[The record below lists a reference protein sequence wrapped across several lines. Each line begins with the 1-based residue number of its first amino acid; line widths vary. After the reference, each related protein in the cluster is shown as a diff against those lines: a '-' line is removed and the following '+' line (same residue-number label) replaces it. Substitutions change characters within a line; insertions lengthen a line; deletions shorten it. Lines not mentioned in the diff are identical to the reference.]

1 MTTKLSVSLSE
12 SDVAYIDELARARSG
27 NRSAAIHDLVRIA
40 RERAAVSDYAMA
52 NDEWIASGDA
62 RRWDAADAADSDG
75 LGA

>member
-12 SDVAYIDELARARSG
+12 SDVEYIDELARNRSG

-40 RERAAVSDYAMA
+40 RERAAISDYAMA
-52 NDEWIASGDA
+52 NDEWIDSGESRA
-62 RRWDAADAADSDG
+62 WEAVETDG

>member
-12 SDVAYIDELARARSG
+12 SDVEYIDELARARSG

-40 RERAAVSDYAMA
+40 RERASVSDYMMA
-52 NDEWIASGDA
+52 NDEWTESGESRA
-62 RRWDAADAADSDG
+62 WEAADSDG

>member
-12 SDVAYIDELARARSG
+12 SDVEYIDELARARAG

-40 RERAAVSDYAMA
+40 RERAAVSDYAVA
-52 NDEWIASGDA
+52 NDEWLGSGESRA
-62 RRWDAADAADSDG
+62 WEAADADG

>member
-40 RERAAVSDYAMA
+40 RERSAVSDYALA
-52 NDEWIASGDA
+52 NDEWVESGQS
-62 RRWDAADAADSDG
+62 REWQAAEADG
-75 LGA
+75 LSA

>member
-12 SDVAYIDELARARSG
+12 SDLEYIDELARARSG

-40 RERAAVSDYAMA
+40 RERASVSDYAMA
-52 NDEWIASGDA
+52 NDEWIESGES
-62 RRWDAADAADSDG
+62 RVWEAAETDG

>member
-12 SDVAYIDELARARSG
+12 SDVEYIDELARSRSG

-52 NDEWIASGDA
+52 NDEWIASGDSRA
-62 RRWDAADAADSDG
+62 WGATAADG
-75 LGA
+75 LEA

>member
-12 SDVAYIDELARARSG
+12 SDLEYIDELALARSG

-40 RERAAVSDYAMA
+40 RERAAVRDYAMA
-52 NDEWIASGDA
+52 NDDWIASGDA
-62 RRWDAADAADSDG
+62 GVWEAAETDA

>member
-52 NDEWIASGDA
+52 NDEWII
-62 RRWDAADAADSDG
+62 RRGVEDAALSRREQRRRQ
-75 LGA
+75 